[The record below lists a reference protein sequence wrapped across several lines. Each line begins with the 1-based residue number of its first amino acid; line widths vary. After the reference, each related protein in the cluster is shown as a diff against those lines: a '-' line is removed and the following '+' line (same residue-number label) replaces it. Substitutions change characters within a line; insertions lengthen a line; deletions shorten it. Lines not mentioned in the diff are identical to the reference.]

1 MASRAKRHT
10 RDELLR
16 ALKRRGPQTAA
27 QLARRVRVSPVTAR
41 LQLGALAAQG
51 WVTFHDERLRVGR
64 PRRIWQLAAR
74 ARAAFPD
81 AHADLAIEL
90 FDAARRAFGVDALD
104 RLLRARSRDQLRRY
118 RKRLPA
124 RDAPLE
130 ARVAALAKLRSEEG
144 FMAEWAKH
152 RDGALLLVEN
162 HCPLSAAAAVCP
174 ALCRDELALFR
185 SALGTAAAVERLEHI
200 LAGSRR
206 CTYRIAPAT
215 RA

>member
-1 MASRAKRHT
+1 MASRAKGHT

-41 LQLGALAAQG
+41 LQLGALAVQG
-51 WVTFHDERLRVGR
+51 WVAFHDERLRVGR
-64 PRRIWQLAAR
+64 PRRVWRLAAR
-74 ARAAFPD
+74 AQAAFSD
-81 AHADLAIEL
+81 AHAELAIEL
-90 FDAARRAFGVDALD
+90 FDAAPRAFGGDALD
-104 RLLRARSRDQLRRY
+104 RLLRARGREQLRRY
-118 RKRLPA
+118 RERLPA
-124 RDAPLE
+124 REAPLG

-144 FMAEWAKH
+144 FMAEWARQ

-185 SALGTAAAVERLEHI
+185 SALGKTIAVERLEHI

-206 CTYRIAPAT
+206 CAYRIAPST
-215 RA
+215 RV